1 MEYVAGKKMIKPTWG
16 RSGVMSPPSMLKG
29 DDSCFM
35 GCPGDD
41 LPLTWYAVQ
50 TRPRH
55 EKRIAQELR
64 GRLLEEFLPLHR
76 CRHRWKN
83 GVVAD
88 LELPLFPCYLFVRS
102 SVRDKI
108 RLLQLPGVVGLAVCS
123 SHPTAIPDSD
133 IQALRALLTVS
144 SAEPHPFQTAGDR
157 VRIVAGP
164 LAGMEGV
171 LTGKK
176 QKLRVV
182 LSLDIIMRSVAVEVG
197 DYDIEPLSYGQRRA
211 F

>member
-1 MEYVAGKKMIKPTWG
+1 MVKAY
-16 RSGVMSPPSMLKG
+16 
-29 DDSCFM
+29 DSSVVECR
-35 GCPGDD
+35 GDD

-88 LELPLFPCYLFVRS
+88 LDLPLFPCYLFVRS

-108 RLLQLPGVVGLAVCS
+108 RVLQLPGVVGLAVCS

-133 IQALRALLTVS
+133 IQALRTLLTVS
-144 SAEPHPFQTAGDR
+144 SAEPHPFLTAGDR

-197 DYDIEPLSYGQRRA
+197 EYDVEPLTHRQRRA
-211 F
+211 S